1 VMAMEVEKTLEPD
14 VLLVAHDPTAAAA
27 LAQGA
32 SAVARGGGGG
42 GGGGVYMERRLVTL
56 ILINLAS
63 IMERADEALLPAV
76 YDQVGKAFGVSP
88 SALGTLTFIRALVQA
103 LASPLA
109 AYLTLRHNRIMVIA
123 GGAVAWAIATAA
135 VGSCTAYWQVV
146 SLPTS
151 LYASPS
157 LIRLVSSNLYARCV
171 CVPIF
176 CALLWH
182 FPFFNLV

>member
-1 VMAMEVEKTLEPD
+1 M
-14 VLLVAHDPTAAAA
+14 LLQAACHLNKRNLKMLWLSAFA
-27 LAQGA
+27 FLLKFA
-32 SAVARGGGGG
+32 SSSYLSGTMGK
-42 GGGGVYMERRLVTL
+42 L
-56 ILINLAS
+56 
-63 IMERADEALLPAV
+63 
-76 YDQVGKAFGVSP
+76 QVGKAFGVSP

-109 AYLTLRHNRIMVIA
+109 AYLTLKHNRIMVIA

-151 LYASPS
+151 LYASPC

-171 CVPIF
+171 CVPVF
-176 CALLWH
+176 CAFLWY

>member
-1 VMAMEVEKTLEPD
+1 MQH
-14 VLLVAHDPTAAAA
+14 VLLQAACHLNKRNLKMLWLFAFA
-27 LAQGA
+27 FLLKFA
-32 SAVARGGGGG
+32 SSSYLSGTMGK
-42 GGGGVYMERRLVTL
+42 L
-56 ILINLAS
+56 
-63 IMERADEALLPAV
+63 
-76 YDQVGKAFGVSP
+76 QVGKAFGVSP

-146 SLPTS
+146 SRPTS

-171 CVPIF
+171 CVPILCVVAF
-176 CALLWH
+176 SLFQPCVSCELPINILSTHA
-182 FPFFNLV
+182 